1 MKKSIGSYLGNGRL
15 ADVLALLQ
23 VLSYSPKTRRTH
35 NGLMEELQRDP
46 LSATTWTMLAEQH
59 PEFFRVRHRSSN
71 PDHVSLIARVVQEV
85 EEREDGDEMHP
96 ILSPDVANK
105 LMELAIELHDRQLGR
120 RDRWKTVTIPICG
133 ALIAAAAAI
142 TAAVIS
148 TSSHKA
154 SSCEVAPL
162 GHVVQS
168 ASQHMLVQE
177 Q

>member
-1 MKKSIGSYLGNGRL
+1 MKQSIGSYLGSGRL

-23 VLSYSPKTRRTH
+23 VLSYSQKTRRTH
-35 NGLMEELQRDP
+35 DGLMEELQRAP
-46 LSATTWTMLAEQH
+46 LSAKTWITLAEQH
-59 PEFFRVRHRSSN
+59 PEFFRVRHRSPT
-71 PDHVSLIARVVQEV
+71 PDHVSLIARVVQEI

-142 TAAVIS
+142 AASVIS
-148 TSSHKA
+148 TSSHRG
-154 SSCEVAPL
+154 SSCEFTPVDGA
-162 GHVVQS
+162 VQLVS
-168 ASQHMLVQE
+168 HHM
-177 Q
+177 